1 MSDPASQP
9 PTPAP
14 TLPPPASS
22 RSEPITLDGLVR
34 LGFLGFFVWLSLS
47 MLAPFGILAL
57 WSVILAVAVA
67 PLHGWLATRSGGR
80 SRLAAVLVTLVLLA
94 LLIGP
99 LAVLVSDLTRTL
111 ETLAAG
117 LHGGWADA
125 VPTLPG
131 PVEQIMELPMVG
143 PALGD
148 LWTQARNDLGDLVRQ
163 YAGRLVGVGTV
174 LFGFVER
181 FALGLGVFGLAVILS
196 GVLLVHGAGLA
207 EAARAFARR
216 ILGRDGGT
224 YVDMA
229 GATIRS
235 VSQGVIGVALLQAL
249 LVGIGL
255 MVAGVPAH
263 GLLAMAVAVLGIV
276 QIGPILVT
284 IPVLIWSGL
293 QQDTLTT
300 VLLALWLLP
309 ISLLDNFLKPL
320 LIARGL
326 ATPMAV
332 IFAGVIGGTLTHG
345 LVGLFLGPVV
355 LAVFY
360 EMLVIWVRDGRV
372 PEAGRDDR

>member
-1 MSDPASQP
+1 MSDPGSP
-9 PTPAP
+9 PP
-14 TLPPPASS
+14 TLPPPVPS

-34 LGFLGFFVWLSLS
+34 AGFLALFIWLSLS
-47 MLAPFGILAL
+47 MLAPFGMLAL
-57 WSVILAVAVA
+57 WAVILAVAVA
-67 PLHGWLATRSGGR
+67 PLHGWLAARLGGR
-80 SRLAAVLVTLVLLA
+80 ARLAAVLVTLVLLA

-99 LAVLVSDLTRTL
+99 LAVLATDLALTL
-111 ETLAAG
+111 EALAAG
-117 LHGGWADA
+117 LHGGWADTPPA
-125 VPTLPG
+125 LPE
-131 PVEQIMELPMVG
+131 PVERIMDLPMLG
-143 PALGD
+143 PALAD
-148 LWTQARNDLGDLVRQ
+148 LWTQATTDLGDLLRQ

-174 LFGFVER
+174 LLGFAER

-216 ILGRDGGT
+216 ILGQNGGA

-229 GATIRS
+229 GATIRG
-235 VSQGVIGVALLQAL
+235 VSQGVIGVALLQAI

-263 GLLAMAVAVLGIV
+263 GLLALAVAVLGIV
-276 QIGPILVT
+276 QIGPIVVT

-300 VLLALWLLP
+300 FLLALWLLP
-309 ISLLDNFLKPL
+309 ISLLDNLLKPL

-360 EMLVIWVRDGRV
+360 EMLVIWVRDDRG
-372 PEAGRDDR
+372 PEAERETR